1 MDSWR
6 ECGDACTQNNAQA
19 RVPARWSSAPVQT
32 ENPKPARWD
41 LYKEA
46 LAIPGTRRARQ
57 LVRYRTRSQTAGLRQ
72 GKSKTSPQKAKS
84 PTTTF
89 SASEVAPLAN
99 RELRCGFPAAP
110 DFHQWWVGSFRC
122 RWSQELDAFRSK

>member
-6 ECGDACTQNNAQA
+6 ECGDACRQNNAQA
-19 RVPARWSSAPVQT
+19 RVPIGWSSAPVQT

-46 LAIPGTRRARQ
+46 LAKPGTRQVRQ
-57 LVRYRTRSQTAGLRQ
+57 LVRYRKQWQTAGPRQ

-84 PTTTF
+84 PATTS
-89 SASEVAPLAN
+89 SASEVAPLAS
-99 RELRCGFPAAP
+99 RELRCGLREPQ
-110 DFHQWWVGSFRC
+110 DLHQ
-122 RWSQELDAFRSK
+122 L

>member
-46 LAIPGTRRARQ
+46 LAKPRTRQVTRP
-57 LVRYRTRSQTAGLRQ
+57 VRYRTQWQTAGPRQ
-72 GKSKTSPQKAKS
+72 GKSKTSPQKVKLPA
-84 PTTTF
+84 TTF
-89 SASEVAPLAN
+89 SALEVAPHSR
-99 RELRCGFPAAP
+99 RELLGGRPQP
-110 DFHQWWVGSFRC
+110 Q
-122 RWSQELDAFRSK
+122 